1 MGSDVRQT
9 GSLPLVVGLGSVDRR
24 VVHPILDGV
33 AHLVTSPSDAE
44 LQQAAGAIVRASV
57 TVDQQLLDRM
67 PNLRVIA
74 RTGVGTE
81 RVDLKAAAARKIP
94 VVITPGSNTRAVAEG
109 TFAHLMYFVKSL
121 PELHEIVQA
130 GRWEDRPG
138 IPIGDLYGATIGI
151 VGFGRIGRRVGEL
164 AVAFGMRV
172 LAYDPFMPPPAEF
185 QVDSLSALLSAADVV
200 TLHAPLTPHT
210 HHLLNAET
218 LGRMRPGAIVVNAGR
233 GDLIDLDAAL
243 AALDSGQ
250 LRGLGIDVFS
260 VEPPDH
266 HPIFDHPQVLLSPH
280 VFGLS
285 KAALHDTLV
294 DAAQG
299 VKDVLLGREPRA
311 VAT

>member
-1 MGSDVRQT
+1 MSNDAHPAPAR
-9 GSLPLVVGLGSVDRR
+9 PLVAGLGAVDPA
-24 VVHPILDGV
+24 VVDPILDDV
-33 AHLVTSPSDAE
+33 AHLVTSPTDAE
-44 LQQAAGAIVRASV
+44 LQQAAGVIVRASF

-81 RVDLKAAAARKIP
+81 RVDLKAAVARNIP

-109 TFAHLMYFVKSL
+109 TFAHLMHFVKSL
-121 PELHEIVQA
+121 PELHEIVQG
-130 GRWEDRPG
+130 GRWGDRPS

-164 AVAFGMRV
+164 ATAFGMRV
-172 LAYDPFMPPPAEF
+172 LAYDPFTPPPAEF
-185 QVDSLSALLSAADVV
+185 QVENLSELLSASDVV
-200 TLHAPLTPHT
+200 TLHAPLTPDT
-210 HHLLNAET
+210 HHLLNAAA
-218 LGRMRPGAIVVNAGR
+218 LSRMRPGAIVVNAGR
-233 GDLIDLDAAL
+233 GDLIDLDAAV

-250 LRGLGIDVFS
+250 LRGLGIDVFG

-266 HPIFDHPQVLLSPH
+266 HPIFDHLHVLLSPH
-280 VFGLS
+280 AFGLT